1 MSGSLKEY
9 LGEYDTVM
17 LGSREVFSSVSF
29 GANRPSPRP
38 SIILQPF
45 VKADPQPEGGETVY
59 VPKGDIEDWIPADL
73 DGEGL
78 KHWAY
83 VPEDEV

>member
-1 MSGSLKEY
+1 MNGSLKEY
-9 LGEYDTVM
+9 LGEGAI

-29 GANRPSPRP
+29 SGVNRP

-45 VKADPQPEGGETVY
+45 VKADPQPEGEGTVY

-78 KHWAY
+78 KYWAY